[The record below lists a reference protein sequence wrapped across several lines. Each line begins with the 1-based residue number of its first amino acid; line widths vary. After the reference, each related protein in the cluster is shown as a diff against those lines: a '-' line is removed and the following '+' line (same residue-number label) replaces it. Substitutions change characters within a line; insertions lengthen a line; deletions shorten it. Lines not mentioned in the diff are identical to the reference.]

1 MAASSF
7 DATGA
12 VQFDL
17 SHGAVRAGS
26 EREPVL
32 LVPCSALDELA
43 LSAPAEAEVLGRALG
58 TAIGKR
64 AAARLSDPRAASV
77 ESFVTQLAGEFAV
90 AGAGVLSVERWGR
103 ALVVVIEES
112 PLAGPLLA
120 PLVASA
126 LEATL
131 GKRVSVGLLA
141 RDAHVARVLV
151 SSESAV
157 ARALESIA
165 RGTPWGDVVAQL
177 NKPDTERS

>member
-32 LVPCSALDELA
+32 LLPCSALDDLA
-43 LSAPAEAEVLGRALG
+43 LSAPAEAEGLGQALG
-58 TAIGKR
+58 AAIGKR
-64 AAARLSDPRAASV
+64 AASRLSDPRSASV
-77 ESFVTQLAGEFAV
+77 ETFVTQLAGECAISGV
-90 AGAGVLSVERWGR
+90 GVLSVERWGR

-120 PLVASA
+120 PLVAGA

-131 GKRVSVGLLA
+131 GKRVSVGLLS
-141 RDAHVARVLV
+141 RDSKVARVLV
-151 SSESAV
+151 ASESAV
-157 ARALESIA
+157 SRTLEAIA
-165 RGTPWGDVVAQL
+165 AGRPWGDCLAKL
-177 NKPDTERS
+177 NAGNS